1 MLSFGIILLRN
12 HYIEYLCLLI
22 RENMLESISILSTDD
37 LETVVRRANKR
48 LPPRPYVY
56 RQDPKICETIFHREL
71 IKVFLRKLIK
81 LLFCL
86 SFFSMVCDLT
96 VSNLLSKLI
105 PPVIITCCL

>member
-37 LETVVRRANKR
+37 LETVVRRANRR

-71 IKVFLRKLIK
+71 IKVFPRKLIK

-86 SFFSMVCDLT
+86 SFSLWCDLT